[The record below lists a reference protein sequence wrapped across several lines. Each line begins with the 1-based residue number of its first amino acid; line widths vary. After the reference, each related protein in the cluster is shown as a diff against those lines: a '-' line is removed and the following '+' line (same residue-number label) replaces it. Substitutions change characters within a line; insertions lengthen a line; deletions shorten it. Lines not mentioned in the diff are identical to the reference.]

1 MEIVLTPYGGVTGER
16 HGILTYDNDY
26 CDEMAPGELEKRET
40 ISVNYYTDIDC
51 IGLNV
56 CDAAE
61 SDEGGSFCRGPG
73 TEILLTRRNFVGLL
87 YTALTA
93 LVDNDAWWFYTKDKA
108 EADEMQATA
117 KDACALIYHLFR
129 LLEDKENT
137 RVTGGWLD
145 NMMCMLED
153 DK

>member
-1 MEIVLTPYGGVTGER
+1 MEIILTPYGGVTGER

-26 CDEMAPGELEKRET
+26 CGEMTPEEQEKCET

-61 SDEGGSFCRGPG
+61 SEDEGSFCRGSG
-73 TEILLTRRNFVGLL
+73 TEILLTRRNVVELL
-87 YTALTA
+87 YTVLTA
-93 LVDNDAWWFYTKDKA
+93 LDDNGAWWFYTKDKA
-108 EADEMQATA
+108 KADEMQATA
-117 KDACALIYHLFR
+117 KDARAWICHLSR
-129 LLEDKENT
+129 LLEDKENA

-153 DK
+153 SK